1 MSGEKTGLLL
11 AGGPVRFEFAAGFV
25 KKYPYSWVVTAD
37 SGLSLC
43 MKLGLRP
50 DLAVGDFD
58 TFGRERMEALRKE
71 TGWNFEV
78 HRPEKDE
85 TDMELAVLGAAA
97 AGCRRLYVLGGTGGR
112 LDHELS
118 NVLLM
123 KKAKKLGVSMELYDE
138 HNRIFLLEAET
149 DSGYRFLKDQAYGT
163 YVSFLPLSQKVE
175 GITLEGFRYPL
186 KKKDISIEE
195 NPSLCVSN
203 ELLLEWAQIFFER
216 GSLIC
221 VESRD

>member
-1 MSGEKTGLLL
+1 
-11 AGGPVRFEFAAGFV
+11 
-25 KKYPYSWVVTAD
+25 
-37 SGLSLC
+37 
-43 MKLGLRP
+43 
-50 DLAVGDFD
+50 
-58 TFGRERMEALRKE
+58 
-71 TGWNFEV
+71 
-78 HRPEKDE
+78 
-85 TDMELAVLGAAA
+85 MELAVLGAAA

-149 DSGYRFLKDQAYGT
+149 DSGYRFMKDQAYGT

-175 GITLEGFRYPL
+175 RITLEGFRYPL

-203 ELLLEWAQIFFER
+203 ELLLERAQIFFER